1 MHFIMKQY
9 TFLLIFVL
17 SFLFTCITHGIL
29 AQKPL
34 STKYTFYCEVIPYSI
49 LYGGQSDGFQ
59 VGLGRAFNANKYK
72 ILVTYG
78 LNKRTYE
85 LSDQVAPGT
94 INGMPLVDKT
104 TYASVF
110 TPEKERI
117 GGIPDQSMYEL
128 LEEAG
133 IKHYMPHD
141 GAYVT
146 NYGTLEVLRSHKFR
160 KKWNFEWGFG
170 GQLGLMNR
178 DEVGGGLN
186 DSVKYFGQPI
196 ETWIIYRISARYLYY
211 GITNRI
217 SLTHKISDHFS
228 IGISGGIHLIMAKGS
243 TDTIKPYFG
252 ILATCSI

>member
-1 MHFIMKQY
+1 MKKIL
-9 TFLLIFVL
+9 FLLLFFIIAWPCFNKEIF
-17 SFLFTCITHGIL
+17 
-29 AQKPL
+29 AQDRSEK
-34 STKYTFYCEVIPYSI
+34 KYTFYCEVIPYSI

-59 VGLGRAFNANKYK
+59 VGLGRAFNTNKYK

-94 INGMPLVDKT
+94 VNGMPLVDKT

-117 GGIPDQSMYEL
+117 GGVPDQSMYEL

-146 NYGTLEVLRSHKFR
+146 NYGTVEVLRSHYFK
-160 KKWNFEWGFG
+160 KKWSFEWGFG

-186 DSVKYFGQPI
+186 DSVNYFGQPI
-196 ETWIIYRISARYLYY
+196 ETWIVYRISARYLYY

-217 SLTHKISDHFS
+217 SLTRKISDHFS

-252 ILATCSI
+252 ILAKCQI